1 MTHTHILVD
10 IRNILN
16 ILNVKYQIVAGNLR
30 QYIIGGREYTEAYAN
45 IQYQECQHTHLYNR

>member
-1 MTHTHILVD
+1 MDMTHTHILVD

-30 QYIIGGREYTEAYAN
+30 QYLIGGREYTEA
-45 IQYQECQHTHLYNR
+45 